1 MQTSKKRNTYII
13 SLLFFTMNEVKK
25 FAEDH
30 ILNQW
35 TAWRMTWGVGLG
47 IPIELILGN
56 SGLLGLGLPIG
67 LVIFILH

>member
-1 MQTSKKRNTYII
+1 
-13 SLLFFTMNEVKK
+13 MNEVKK